1 VNTLVP
7 VYRRQATALHAAR
20 ASLSALFCC
29 ALALVPVLYENPIVL
44 GGALLAVLWAGSL
57 AGVGRQLRRAMW
69 IALGLAALVIVI
81 NPLVTSEGLTVLW
94 RGGTFLGRRWDVTL
108 EALTY
113 GAVAAL
119 RVVVLVLVFA
129 LFSAVVDPD
138 ELLRSLRRL
147 SYRAALTVA
156 LALRLVP
163 VLARDAS
170 RMSDAARCRP
180 EPPGRAAVARST
192 LGRSLDRAVELA
204 AALEV
209 RGYAG
214 ARRPARVPRRWS
226 RHDVSVAV
234 ATVLIVVVAVG
245 FKVAGAGWF
254 DPYPT
259 TSMAAG
265 PNELALVVALML
277 LAAAPLAAPGG
288 RLGVARA

>member
-1 VNTLVP
+1 MIVP
-7 VYRRQATALHAAR
+7 AYRRQASALHAAR
-20 ASLSALFCC
+20 AGASASFCC

-44 GGALLAVLWAGSL
+44 GGALAAVLAAGSA
-57 AGVGRQLRRAMW
+57 AGVGRELRRAAVV
-69 IALGLAALVIVI
+69 ALGLAVLVVVI

-94 RGGTFLGRRWDVTL
+94 RGGTFLGRRWDITL
-108 EALTY
+108 EAVTY

-138 ELLRSLRRL
+138 ELLRLLRRV
-147 SYRAALTVA
+147 SYRSALTAALAT
-156 LALRLVP
+156 RLVP
-163 VLARDAS
+163 VLAKDAS
-170 RMSDAARCRP
+170 RMSEAARCRP
-180 EPPGRAAVARST
+180 RPPGRAAVARST
-192 LGRSLDRAVELA
+192 LGRSLERAVDLA

-226 RHDVSVAV
+226 RHDIGVAAAAV
-234 ATVLIVVVAVG
+234 AIVALAVA

-259 TSMAAG
+259 TSLAAG
-265 PNELALVVALML
+265 PAELALVAGLML
-277 LAAAPLAAPGG
+277 LAVAPLVAPGA

>member
-1 VNTLVP
+1 MLVP
-7 VYRRQATALHAAR
+7 VYRRRATALHASR

-29 ALALVPVLYENPIVL
+29 ALALVPVLYDNPIVL
-44 GGALLAVLWAGSL
+44 GGALLAVLGTGSL
-57 AGVGRQLRRAMW
+57 AGVGRQPRRALLV
-69 IALGLAALVIVI
+69 ALGLAVLVIVI
-81 NPLVTSEGLTVLW
+81 NPLVSSEGLTVLW

-108 EALTY
+108 EAVIY

-119 RVVVLVLVFA
+119 RVVLLVTVFA

-138 ELLRSLRRL
+138 DLLRTLRRV
-147 SYRAALTVA
+147 SYRSALTAA

-163 VLARDAS
+163 VLAKDAS

-180 EPPGRAAVARST
+180 APPGRAAVARST
-192 LGRSLDRAVELA
+192 LGRSLDRAMELA

-226 RHDVSVAV
+226 RHDIRVTAC
-234 ATVLIVVVAVG
+234 TLLIVAVAVG
-245 FKVAGAGWF
+245 FKLAGAGDF

-259 TSMAAG
+259 TFVAIG
-265 PNELALVVALML
+265 PPELALVAAL
-277 LAAAPLAAPGG
+277 LALAVAPLAAP
-288 RLGVARA
+288 

>member
-1 VNTLVP
+1 VSALIP
-7 VYRRQATALHAAR
+7 VYRRRATALHTAR
-20 ASLSALFCC
+20 ATVSALFCC

-44 GGALLAVLWAGSL
+44 GGALLAVLGAGSL

-69 IALGLAALVIVI
+69 IALGFAALVIVI

-94 RGGTFLGRRWDVTL
+94 RGGTFLGRRWDITL
-108 EALTY
+108 EALTF

-192 LGRSLDRAVELA
+192 VGRSLDRAVELA

-226 RHDVSVAV
+226 RHDVSVSAATAAIVLVAV
-234 ATVLIVVVAVG
+234 A
-245 FKVAGAGWF
+245 FKIAGAGWF

-265 PNELALVVALML
+265 PDELALVAALML
-277 LAAAPLAAPGG
+277 LAAAPLLAPGS